1 MNLEMVNTVASV
13 GTLLVIAATA
23 VAALVQLRHARSS
36 NQIVALTECREVLE
50 SEAFANALR
59 FVERRLP
66 ELLKDPATRARLMVA
81 PVDEDLR
88 AVNVVGNFFESMGS
102 FVKHDI
108 IDKEIA
114 CDLWSGIVVSA
125 WDSLVPVLAIY
136 RRVAAPALWENFEY
150 LAATMQ
156 AWNAMHPEGGY
167 PASLPHLPVVDVW
180 KNADEAAGMI
190 PRHSSRSTS

>member
-1 MNLEMVNTVASV
+1 MNLETVNTVASV

-50 SEAFANALR
+50 SEAFASALR
-59 FVERRLP
+59 FVRRKLP
-66 ELLKDPATRARLMVA
+66 ELMKDPATRARLMVT

-88 AVNVVGNFFESMGS
+88 AVSVVGNFFESMGS

-114 CDLWSGIVVSA
+114 CDLWSGIVVTA
-125 WDSLVPVLAIY
+125 WETLVPVMAIL
-136 RRVAAPALWENFEY
+136 RRRQGPALWENFEY
-150 LAATMQ
+150 LAAIMK
-156 AWNAMHPEGGY
+156 AFIERHPEGGY
-167 PASLPHLPVVDVW
+167 PASVPHLPVVDVW
-180 KNADEAAGMI
+180 KDADEAAGLI
-190 PRHSSRSTS
+190 PRP